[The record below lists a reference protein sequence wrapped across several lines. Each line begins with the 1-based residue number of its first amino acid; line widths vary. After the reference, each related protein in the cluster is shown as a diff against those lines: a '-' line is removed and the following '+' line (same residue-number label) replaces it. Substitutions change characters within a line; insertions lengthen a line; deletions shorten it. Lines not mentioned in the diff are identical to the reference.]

1 MIQSAT
7 LRTTAVCLALVT
19 VCGAA
24 AADTVTMASGIPYS
38 DVRVEGMLAGE
49 LTFRIAGRRRVTQPL
64 AEIKQIAIAGS
75 GAFNE
80 AEQLRVEQ
88 PAKAVARYDAAAR
101 GAGGRGWM
109 GRLIEWRRLD
119 ALGRAGEI
127 ERWAREW
134 GELLSIEGE
143 AKAAAKL
150 RPAERGTPE
159 ENARA
164 AERLEE
170 ALSKIDDPEARTGAK
185 AVITL
190 LGGEGATPPAGD
202 GDGDAAVRPAP
213 DDVDVTVRVDDGAS
227 SPRVR
232 RLEELVAGGDPAA
245 AIRTVDSQLL
255 AATAAELPRM
265 LYLAGMARLKAAQDE
280 PERSLLREAG
290 LYFMKLAV
298 FAPRAPDVPEALLR
312 AGGVCERLGD
322 PDGARTAYQLL
333 LARHADSEH
342 AEAARERLAE
352 IESASATPPEP
363 ETPTSEGAAA
373 PDAGPE
379 DE

>member
-1 MIQSAT
+1 MIQRAT
-7 LRTTAVCLALVT
+7 LRTTAVCLAVVT

-24 AADTVTMASGIPYS
+24 AADTVTMASGIRYS
-38 DVRVEGMLAGE
+38 DVRVEGLFGGE
-49 LTFRIAGRRRVTQPL
+49 LTFRVGGRRPVTQPL
-64 AEIKQIAIAGS
+64 SEVKQIAIAGS

-134 GELLSIEGE
+134 AELLSIEGE

-164 AERLEE
+164 AELLEE
-170 ALSKIDDPEARTGAK
+170 ALSEIDDPEARIGAK

-202 GDGDAAVRPAP
+202 GDVDAGVRPAP
-213 DDVDVTVRVDDGAS
+213 DDADVTVRVDDGAS

-245 AIRTVDSQLL
+245 AIRTVDSQLP

-363 ETPTSEGAAA
+363 ETPASEDAAS
-373 PDAGPE
+373 PDADPE